1 MKREHAIQRSRRKRA
16 AMPALPQS
24 IDDLRTLLGKQAG
37 MSPED
42 VAACPLYLVGSAREI
57 QDTLLQ
63 RREQLGIS
71 YVVIQGRDFGLLE
84 KFAAEVVAPLAQ
96 ADAR

>member
-1 MKREHAIQRSRRKRA
+1 MRIPLEPLPLNSFSVPNLQSWVLGRRKF
-16 AMPALPQS
+16 QQY
-24 IDDLRTLLGKQAG
+24 IGQDL
-37 MSPED
+37 
-42 VAACPLYLVGSAREI
+42 GSALAI
-57 QDTLLQ
+57 HNPL
-63 RREQLGIS
+63 RRLHEQLGIS